1 MRAHAAGDTPSR
13 RIGLAW
19 ILEQGPV
26 GETTLIWHN
35 GGTGGFRSVVILD
48 PVKKI
53 GVVVLTNH
61 TRGVEALGKALIK
74 GTALPQPVPSTA
86 SAAALKEY
94 LGKYPLTPSFVIA
107 ITATGD
113 ALFAQATNQPR
124 LTLRRTAADNY
135 VVEGVAA
142 SISFER
148 DAGGKVVALVLH
160 QNGANQRAPRIEPG
174 APIPSGPKEITLK
187 AEELH
192 DYVGTYK
199 MGPAAFTVKQ
209 ESNRLMVQLSGQP
222 FFQVFAS
229 AKDEFFYKVV
239 NAQLSFVR
247 GTDDKIVALILHQ
260 NGRDQRAEKI
270 FN

>member
-1 MRAHAAGDTPSR
+1 M
-13 RIGLAW
+13 
-19 ILEQGPV
+19 
-26 GETTLIWHN
+26 N
-35 GGTGGFRSVVILD
+35 
-48 PVKKI
+48 
-53 GVVVLTNH
+53 
-61 TRGVEALGKALIK
+61 
-74 GTALPQPVPSTA
+74 
-86 SAAALKEY
+86 
-94 LGKYPLTPSFVIA
+94 
-107 ITATGD
+107 
-113 ALFAQATNQPR
+113 
-124 LTLRRTAADNY
+124 
-135 VVEGVAA
+135 
-142 SISFER
+142 
-148 DAGGKVVALVLH
+148 
-160 QNGANQRAPRIEPG
+160 
-174 APIPSGPKEITLK
+174 
-187 AEELH
+187 